1 MTKDEF
7 RQLREFIQKN
17 YGVKMPD
24 EKKSFLES
32 RLLKRLRALNLNDY
46 TEYCKYLFSEQGQHE
61 ELARMI
67 DLVTTHKTDFFR
79 EPAHFDF
86 LVQKAVPA
94 LIRRQGAGVQRKLMV
109 WSAGC
114 STGEEPYT
122 IAMTLMEFARSYPG
136 LGFDFFILGTDVSE
150 GVLEEAQT
158 AIYTEEQALPISMEL
173 KKRYLLKSRD
183 RSKNLVRI
191 APELR
196 SRVAFRPLNFLE
208 KDFKLRENM
217 DIIFCRNVVIYFDR
231 PTQQTLVNRFY
242 NHLNP
247 YGFLFMGHSETLNGL
262 DTPFNAVG
270 PTIYQKVL

>member
-1 MTKDEF
+1 MTKDDF

-32 RLLKRLRALNLNDY
+32 RLLKRLRALGMSDY
-46 TEYCKYLFSEQGQHE
+46 TEYCRYLFSEAGHRE
-61 ELARMI
+61 ELARMV

-86 LVQKAVPA
+86 LVQKAVPE

-158 AIYTEEQALPISMEL
+158 AVYTEEQSLPISMEL
-173 KKRYLLKSRD
+173 KKRYVLRSRD

-196 SRVAFRPLNFLE
+196 SRVAFRPLNFLDR
-208 KDFKLRENM
+208 DFRLREKM
-217 DIIFCRNVVIYFDR
+217 DIIFCRNVMIYFDR
-231 PTQQTLVNRFY
+231 ATQEALVNRFY
-242 NHLNP
+242 SHMNS

-262 DTPFNAVG
+262 NAPFSPVG
-270 PTIYQKVL
+270 PTIYQRL